1 MIIKVVLCVCMCV
14 CVCVCVY
21 IYIDHI
27 LTNNLKIFMETQKTQ
42 NGQNKIE
49 KKGIMLN
56 DFRLHCKAIVIKTV
70 WYYTKTD
77 Q

>member
-1 MIIKVVLCVCMCV
+1 MA
-14 CVCVCVY
+14 
-21 IYIDHI
+21 
-27 LTNNLKIFMETQKTQ
+27 TQKTQ
-42 NGQNKIE
+42 NGRNKIE
-49 KKGIMLN
+49 KEGIMLN